1 MKRHNTRATR
11 DKMRNVKCKEAQR
24 DTKSAQDATQDA
36 THAIEYIAGTNTPK
50 IRVSK
55 ETRERI
61 KRYAI
66 FKEKYNANRRKL
78 WYGKEERE
86 RAKYGS
92 KNEGKRIATTRTMW
106 HIKMETTGQLFP
118 NTIEIPTAQ
127 RIFPD
132 AHTEHKIAFI
142 YTPQTHTVAILHGD
156 ITHDG
161 DEITMKVKISG
172 RRVATI
178 HATIAREFY
187 DKKHTPR
194 YVKYKG
200 EKIPPDTL
208 LKAAL
213 QFHTHI
219 YTMISAY
226 TGRKMTQDELWQYK
240 VATGQVKPYTP
251 DDIQEETEEEKMRK
265 IDEAYKKMK
274 GEK

>member
-1 MKRHNTRATR
+1 MSRHNTHTR
-11 DKMRNVKCKEAQR
+11 REKMRHVKCEKSNHKER
-24 DTKSAQDATQDA
+24 TQDA
-36 THAIEYIAGTNTPK
+36 THAIEYIAGTNIPK
-50 IRVSK
+50 IRISQEHK
-55 ETRERI
+55 ERME
-61 KRYAI
+61 KYAKY
-66 FKEKYNANRRKL
+66 KEKYNAHRRKL

-92 KNEGKRIATTRTMW
+92 RNEGKRIATTRTMW

-118 NTIEIPTAQ
+118 NTIEIPTSQ
-127 RIFPD
+127 QTFKD
-132 AHTEHKIAFI
+132 EHTEHKIAFI

-226 TGRKMTQDELWQYK
+226 TGRKMTGDELWEYK
-240 VATGQVKPYTP
+240 KNTGQVRPYTP